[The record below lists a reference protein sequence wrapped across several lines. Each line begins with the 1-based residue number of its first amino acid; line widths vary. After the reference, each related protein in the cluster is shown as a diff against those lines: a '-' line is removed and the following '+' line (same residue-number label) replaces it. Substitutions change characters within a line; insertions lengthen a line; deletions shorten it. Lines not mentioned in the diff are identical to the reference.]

1 MAVLEI
7 NRNPSQ
13 RELRW
18 FGVIVLIFCGAVGLI
33 LRLRFDLETAAWIAW
48 AVGALVAAVFYAVPP
63 VRRAL
68 YVGWMY
74 LFYPVGFVLSLVVLG
89 VIYYLVLTPIGL
101 VLRLLGRDSMGRR
114 PAPDAQTYW
123 IRREAKIA
131 SERYFRQ
138 F

>member
-18 FGVIVLIFCGAVGLI
+18 FGVIVLVFCGAVGLI
-33 LRLRFDLETAAWIAW
+33 LRYRFDLGTAAWIAW
-48 AVGALVAAVFYAVPP
+48 AIGALVAAVFYAVPP

-74 LFYPVGFVLSLVVLG
+74 LFYPVGFVLSHVVLG
-89 VIYYLVLTPIGL
+89 VIYYLVVTPVGL
-101 VLRLLGRDSMGRR
+101 VLRLLGRDSMRR
-114 PAPDAQTYW
+114 QPTPDAETYW

>member
-18 FGVIVLIFCGAVGLI
+18 FGLIVLVFCGIVGLV
-33 LRLRFDLETAAWIAW
+33 LRMRFGLDTAAWIAW

-74 LFYPVGFVLSLVVLG
+74 LFYPIGFVLSHIVLG
-89 VIYYLVLTPIGL
+89 IIYYLVLTPVGL
-101 VLRLLGRDSMGRR
+101 LLRIFGRDSMRR
-114 PAPDAQTYW
+114 WPAPDAETYW
-123 IRREAKIA
+123 VRREAKIA